1 MTRFGFVSVGAL
13 ALLLLATP
21 LAQAETIF
29 VSNEKDNTITVIDGD
44 TMETIK
50 TIETSR
56 RPRGIML
63 SPDYKELFVAAGD
76 GDIIDVIDTKTFE
89 I

>member
-1 MTRFGFVSVGAL
+1 MTRFGIASVGAL
-13 ALLLLATP
+13 ALLLIAAP
-21 LAQAETIF
+21 LAHAETIF
-29 VSNEKDNTITVIDGD
+29 VSNEKDNTITVIDGG

-63 SPDYKELFVAAGD
+63 SPDYKELFCCRRRR
-76 GDIIDVIDTKTFE
+76 
-89 I
+89 